1 MTSLIFLAAILGTVI
16 YLTVSRSDVLE
27 TYEATH
33 SPSVVTNRVKERI
46 GLLGFIA
53 LAAATAALMVWA
65 HNQPHVTCDPSGASE
80 TMPACPKPKFS
91 PAQTAAAVAK
101 YEQLTQTAT
110 AQDEAG
116 KSAASHATVQ
126 TMRDDW
132 DADAS
137 SLQKVNKKSWT
148 VIDTQM
154 DVVLKT
160 YAIDHGN
167 IMAAS
172 AATQEKE
179 LVSLLHD
186 LQSQAF

>member
-1 MTSLIFLAAILGTVI
+1 
-16 YLTVSRSDVLE
+16 
-27 TYEATH
+27 
-33 SPSVVTNRVKERI
+33 
-46 GLLGFIA
+46 
-53 LAAATAALMVWA
+53 
-65 HNQPHVTCDPSGASE
+65 VTCDPTGASE

-91 PAQTAAAVAK
+91 PAQTADAVAK
-101 YEQLTQTAT
+101 YEQLAQTAT
-110 AQDEAG
+110 AQDNAG
-116 KSAASHATVQ
+116 KAAASHATVQ

-167 IMAAS
+167 IKAAS

-179 LVSLLHD
+179 LASLLHD
-186 LQSQAF
+186 LQSQTF